1 MSLISPLRFRREAM
15 VSPDE
20 AARIHELAKRI
31 LAEIGMEVRDAAAL
45 ERLRGAGFRT
55 RGDRVCFEPRVV
67 DAHVDEQRRRIA
79 AHVSAPRRRA
89 ASALNHDD
97 DGRLTLSISSYS
109 MYVHDLDS
117 DRVVPYTTERL
128 IEMCKLVDTF
138 ADDGVFGAPPG
149 IPMDEPPD
157 LHPIAQYRIAALYAR
172 QGASPVDPTSAKTVH
187 YLLDMAEVMGRPIR
201 SLPVYIPT
209 PLRFGGESLEVVLAC
224 AHRLERISI
233 SSMPATGG
241 TAPLQPFGA
250 LALAAAEVI
259 GGAIIV
265 HLLTGKPTTFGASIY
280 PFDLRTGAMVF
291 GSPENLLYQMMCA
304 DFNRFYGWEDHGAP
318 GNTHV
323 MSKLPDCQSAADK
336 AAIMAVGAFLGAR
349 HFGAVGTLSL
359 DEIFSPTQLVLD
371 CEIRDWVQR
380 AIQGMWLGEEAVD
393 DWLGELRAGLDRGFM
408 GLDSTLDYYRPQES
422 GSARHVWYPRLFE
435 RGAVGGW
442 LSAGQPHLAERLRAE
457 VRRRLAAYE
466 FELDAARRAEIERLY
481 QAARRAVVG

>member
-1 MSLISPLRFRREAM
+1 MSWGSPLRFRREVM
-15 VSPDE
+15 VSLDE

-31 LAEIGMEVRDAAAL
+31 LAEVGMEVRD
-45 ERLRGAGFRT
+45 ESVWTQLRRAGFRA
-55 RGDRVCFEPRVV
+55 RGNRICFEPRVV
-67 DAHVDEQRRRIA
+67 DAQVEEQRRWIA
-79 AHVSAPRRRA
+79 TNVSPQRRRRA
-89 ASALNHDD
+89 VPAASD
-97 DGRLTLSISSYS
+97 DGRLTLSVSSYS
-109 MYVHDLDS
+109 LHVHDLDS
-117 DRVVPYTTERL
+117 DRVVPYTTQRL

-138 ADDGVFGAPPG
+138 AADGVFGAPPG
-149 IPMDEPPD
+149 IPVDEPPD

-172 QGASPVDPTSAKTVH
+172 QGASPVDPTSARTVN

-209 PLRFGGESLEVVLAC
+209 PLRFGGESLDVVLAC
-224 AHRLERISI
+224 VPRLEHISV
-233 SSMPATGG
+233 SSMPATGA

-259 GGAIIV
+259 GGAIIMR
-265 HLLTGKPTTFGASIY
+265 LLTDKPVTFGPDIF

-291 GSPENLLYQMMCA
+291 GSPENLLYQMMHA
-304 DFNRFYGWEDHGAP
+304 DFCRFYGWEGDGAP
-318 GNTHV
+318 GNIHV

-349 HFGAVGTLSL
+349 HFGAAGTLSL
-359 DEIFSPTQLVLD
+359 DEIFSPAQLALD

-393 DWLGELRAGLDRGFM
+393 DWLSEIRAGIERGFM

-422 GSARHVWYPRLFE
+422 RSARHVWYPRLFE
-435 RGAVGGW
+435 RGAIGGW
-442 LSAGQPHLAERLRAE
+442 LSAGQPRLAERLRAE
-457 VRRRLAAYE
+457 VQRRLAAYD
-466 FELDAARRAEIERLY
+466 FELDATRRTEIERLY